1 MKDAV
6 PTSLLPT
13 EDNEPAERAPPL
25 KSIMDLYP
33 GKRSSCS
40 ETECVI
46 SRHTDEQ
53 LGRVLSESALSPQ
66 LVLVIVSDDASNGA
80 VNNGSLHS
88 EVVAFRG
95 LLGSRERLVVGFRD
109 PFAETVSDR
118 VEVPPATHSTGVK
131 PQFGLL
137 FQLLNLFRAQTADA
151 LF

>member
-1 MKDAV
+1 MKGAV

-66 LVLVIVSDDASNGA
+66 LVLVIVSDDANNGA
-80 VNNGSLHS
+80 VNNG
-88 EVVAFRG
+88 R
-95 LLGSRERLVVGFRD
+95 
-109 PFAETVSDR
+109 
-118 VEVPPATHSTGVK
+118 
-131 PQFGLL
+131 
-137 FQLLNLFRAQTADA
+137 
-151 LF
+151 